1 MGGFYTPCVSRAQ
14 TYIRLNSWG
23 TVNIIHSLHLM
34 INLGFLHPHGNDDQH
49 VVNWWIS
56 PRTCVFMAR
65 TCVNTFICICRR
77 QHISAHM
84 TVEPFTCKSDATGEV
99 KHHILTLK
107 AADQAAVLD
116 ELGVRT
122 CCSQI
127 QEDTNTPTVKINTQR
142 PHNRLAHMYALV
154 SSP

>member
-1 MGGFYTPCVSRAQ
+1 
-14 TYIRLNSWG
+14 
-23 TVNIIHSLHLM
+23 
-34 INLGFLHPHGNDDQH
+34 
-49 VVNWWIS
+49 
-56 PRTCVFMAR
+56 
-65 TCVNTFICICRR
+65 
-77 QHISAHM
+77 M

-99 KHHILTLK
+99 KHHILTFK

-127 QEDTNTPTVKINTQR
+127 QEDTNTPTVKINAQR